1 MFFKLQGTEAIGRP
15 SIHQLD
21 NGRPPG
27 KIKVNLYKTKTN
39 IKDLKTLC
47 IPVYVNGKET
57 LGVVDTAAQV
67 TVLKISL
74 FEQIVPRPKTTTTIV
89 LKGIGN
95 FSEMDARLVPN
106 ACVTIGK
113 STIKW
118 DVVVADIED
127 HLILGIDFLE
137 NQKAIINLT
146 DYSIEL
152 RGEKVPSMVF
162 STIEKQQNKVYRVK
176 TARKTIVSPH
186 TDRISHDE
194 EKV

>member
-1 MFFKLQGTEAIGRP
+1 MQ
-15 SIHQLD
+15 
-21 NGRPPG
+21 
-27 KIKVNLYKTKTN
+27 
-39 IKDLKTLC
+39 TLC

-89 LKGIGN
+89 LKGIGKS
-95 FSEMDARLVPN
+95 SEMDARLALDVG
-106 ACVTIGK
+106 VKIGK

-118 DVVVADIED
+118 EMVVADTD
-127 HLILGIDFLE
+127 DNLILRIDFPE

-152 RGEKVPSMVF
+152 RGEIVPSMLF
-162 STIEKQQNKVYRVK
+162 STTVK
-176 TARKTIVSPH
+176 
-186 TDRISHDE
+186 
-194 EKV
+194 